1 MKTFTKSIERNLSAD
16 VLVVGGG
23 VGGCAAAIAAAR
35 NGAKVILAEEAGCL
49 GGQAGFGLVTPVG
62 SVVTMSGKSFGGLVE
77 EIWQNVKEETTK
89 YCVHNPQH
97 EDSFIASP
105 HILKYV
111 LLKLATDAGVDVRFH
126 TTLIDAISEN
136 GKVTEAIFAD
146 RSGLVSISA
155 KIFIDGTG
163 DGNLIALSGA
173 DYVIGSE
180 EDAYASLKDNGLD
193 RVHCQEGTYESSK
206 EKALQPVS
214 IFFTMGNVDMEKAM
228 SYNNK
233 ALKYEDLGITKEEF
247 KKWKF
252 AGTCGFED
260 NGDLIPMPQGR
271 ILVSYSPVEGVAVL
285 NMSRVVGID
294 GSDAASLSEGEIKA
308 QLQLIAIVDFLKTF
322 VPAFKDSYLI
332 QSACSLGIR
341 ETRRLAGV
349 ETLKGG
355 DVITAKQI
363 ENPIARGSY
372 IIDIHDPK
380 GKSMAIGGAIK
391 GDFYDIPYGAI
402 VSQNRS
408 NLFAC
413 GRCISADHVA
423 HSSSRIQGTCVMT
436 GQAAGTA
443 AAMCAGNNISP
454 KDLSEVCLKQKLI
467 DDGVYLN

>member
-1 MKTFTKSIERNLSAD
+1 MKTFTKIIERNLSAD

-35 NGAKVILAEEAGCL
+35 KGVKVILSEETGCL

-62 SVVTMSGKSFGGLVE
+62 SIATMSGKSFGGLVE
-77 EIWQNVKEETTK
+77 EIWENVKEETAK

-105 HILKYV
+105 HIVKYV
-111 LLKLATDAGVDVRFH
+111 LLKLATEAGVDVRFH

-146 RSGLVSISA
+146 RNGFLAVNA
-155 KIFIDGTG
+155 KMFIDGTG
-163 DGNLIALSGA
+163 DGNLIDLSGA
-173 DYVIGSE
+173 EFVIGSE
-180 EDAYASLKDNGLD
+180 ADAYDSLKDTGLD
-193 RVHCQEGTYESSK
+193 KVHCQEGTYEGSK

-247 KKWKF
+247 KNWKF

-294 GSDAASLSEGEIKA
+294 GSEADSLNEGEIKA
-308 QLQLIAIVDFLKTF
+308 QLQLVAIVDFLKTF
-322 VPAFKDSYLI
+322 VPGFENSYYI

-341 ETRRLAGV
+341 ETRRLVGM
-349 ETLKGG
+349 ETLNGG
-355 DVITAKQI
+355 DVIRAKQI

-380 GKSMAIGGAIK
+380 GKSMAIGGSIK
-391 GDFYDIPYGAI
+391 GDFYDIPYGAL
-402 VSQNRS
+402 VSKSHS

-443 AAMCAGNNISP
+443 AAMCISEKISP
-454 KDLSEVCLKQKLI
+454 KAMDEARLKAKLI

>member
-1 MKTFTKSIERNLSAD
+1 
-16 VLVVGGG
+16 
-23 VGGCAAAIAAAR
+23 
-35 NGAKVILAEEAGCL
+35 
-49 GGQAGFGLVTPVG
+49 
-62 SVVTMSGKSFGGLVE
+62 
-77 EIWQNVKEETTK
+77 
-89 YCVHNPQH
+89 
-97 EDSFIASP
+97 
-105 HILKYV
+105 
-111 LLKLATDAGVDVRFH
+111 
-126 TTLIDAISEN
+126 
-136 GKVTEAIFAD
+136 
-146 RSGLVSISA
+146 
-155 KIFIDGTG
+155 
-163 DGNLIALSGA
+163 
-173 DYVIGSE
+173 
-180 EDAYASLKDNGLD
+180 
-193 RVHCQEGTYESSK
+193 
-206 EKALQPVS
+206 
-214 IFFTMGNVDMEKAM
+214 
-228 SYNNK
+228 
-233 ALKYEDLGITKEEF
+233 
-247 KKWKF
+247 
-252 AGTCGFED
+252 
-260 NGDLIPMPQGR
+260 MPQGR

-294 GSDAASLSEGEIKA
+294 GSEADSLNEGEIKA
-308 QLQLIAIVDFLKTF
+308 QLQLVAIVDFLKTF
-322 VPAFKDSYLI
+322 VPAFKDSYLMM
-332 QSACSLGIR
+332 SACSLGIR

-363 ENPIARGSY
+363 ENPVARGSY

-408 NLFAC
+408 NLLAC